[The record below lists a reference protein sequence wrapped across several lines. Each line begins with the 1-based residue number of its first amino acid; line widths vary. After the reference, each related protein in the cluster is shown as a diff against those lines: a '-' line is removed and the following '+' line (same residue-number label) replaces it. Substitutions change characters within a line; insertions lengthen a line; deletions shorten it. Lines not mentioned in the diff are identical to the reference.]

1 MTHLVFTFRSLGQ
14 LLSFA
19 YFRSRD
25 FNKTYVRICLYGA
38 IFVLCLT

>member
-1 MTHLVFTFRSLGQ
+1 MTHFVFTFRSLGQ

-25 FNKTYVRICLYGA
+25 FNKTHVCPCVYEA
-38 IFVLCLT
+38 IFVLRLT

>member
-1 MTHLVFTFRSLGQ
+1 MTHFVFTFRSLGQ

-25 FNKTYVRICLYGA
+25 FNKTHVRTCLYEA
-38 IFVLCLT
+38 IFVLRLT